1 MPRVRPIALG
11 LLVALAASAGCAT
24 TATHQALQPPIP
36 CRCAE
41 AVVFSADGAGNSA
54 GLTEALRQGAAETG
68 LPLDVEMV
76 DWSYGRWRFL
86 ADQMDYGHA
95 RAAGV
100 ALAARVAAY
109 RQTCPS
115 SRIYL
120 IGHSAGSAVVLTAAE
135 HLPPGSVDR
144 IVLLAP
150 AVSSRYDLRPALRC
164 ARDGIDVFSSERDL
178 AILGLGVAIVG
189 TTDRHWTAAA
199 GRVGF
204 QPVIE
209 SPADACLYR
218 KLRDHP
224 WNSCVAWTGNEG
236 GHFGTYL
243 EPAYLRSYILPLFA
257 AAAPATAAP
266 VAAAGSPPP

>member
-1 MPRVRPIALG
+1 MSRIPSITLVLLLLG
-11 LLVALAASAGCAT
+11 GVAGCAT
-24 TATHQALQPPIP
+24 TTTHQVLQPPIP
-36 CRCAE
+36 CQCAQ

-68 LPLDVEMV
+68 LPLDVEFV

-115 SRIYL
+115 SRLYL
-120 IGHSAGSAVVLTAAE
+120 IGHSAGSAVVLAAAE
-135 HLPPGSVDR
+135 QLPPGTVDR

-164 ARDGIDVFSSERDL
+164 ARDGIDVFSSERDVAL
-178 AILGLGVAIVG
+178 LGLGVAIVG
-189 TTDRHWTAAA
+189 TTDRHWTAAG

-204 QPVIE
+204 RPVIE
-209 SPADACLYR
+209 TPADACLYR

-224 WNSCVAWTGNEG
+224 WNPCVAWTGNEG

-243 EPAYLRSYILPLFA
+243 EPAYLRSYVLPLFA
-257 AAAPATAAP
+257 AGLSTPAP

>member
-1 MPRVRPIALG
+1 
-11 LLVALAASAGCAT
+11 LLVLLGAAAGCAT
-24 TATHQALQPPIP
+24 APTHQALQPLTP
-36 CRCAE
+36 CNCAQ
-41 AVVFSADGAGNSA
+41 AVVFCADGAGNSA
-54 GLTEALRQGAAETG
+54 GLTEALRQGAAEAG

-76 DWSYGRWRFL
+76 DWSYGHWRFL

-95 RAAGV
+95 QAAGV

-109 RQTCPS
+109 RQTCPT
-115 SRIYL
+115 SRLYL

-135 HLPPGSVDR
+135 QLPPNSVDR

-164 ARDGIDVFSSERDL
+164 AHEGIDVFSSERDL

-189 TTDRHWTAAA
+189 TTDRRWTAAA

-204 QPVIE
+204 RPVVE
-209 SPADACLYR
+209 TPEDACLYG
-218 KLRDHP
+218 KLRQHP
-224 WNSCVAWTGNEG
+224 WNLCVAWTGNEG

-243 EPAYLRSYILPLFA
+243 EPLYLSSYVLPLFA
-257 AAAPATAAP
+257 AARPGGTSGHPGCRIGAEA
-266 VAAAGSPPP
+266 VSVR

>member
-1 MPRVRPIALG
+1 MPRIPPLTLG
-11 LLVALAASAGCAT
+11 LLLLAGAAGCAT
-24 TATHQALQPPIP
+24 APTHVALQPPIP
-36 CRCAE
+36 CSCAP

-54 GLTEALRQGAAETG
+54 GLTDALRQGAAEMG

-86 ADQMDYGHA
+86 ADQMDYRHA
-95 RAAGV
+95 RCAGV

-109 RQTCPS
+109 RQTSPA

-135 HLPPGSVDR
+135 QLPPGSVDR

-178 AILGLGVAIVG
+178 AILGLGVSIVG

-204 QPVIE
+204 RPVIE
-209 SPADACLYR
+209 TPEDACLYQKVR
-218 KLRDHP
+218 EHP
-224 WNSCVAWTGNEG
+224 WDACVAWTGNEG

-243 EPAYLRSYILPLFA
+243 EPLYLRSYILPLFA
-257 AAAPATAAP
+257 AGPTPPPAAP
-266 VAAAGSPPP
+266 GSLPP